1 MFKGTL
7 VAQIIGTLGGL
18 FLAKMY
24 GSEAYGIFGIYISI
38 TSVISI
44 INTLQLENT
53 IITIK
58 DKNESKNLVNS
69 LFHIVLLL
77 TFVLFFLWKLAP
89 NFINTDDVD
98 LNLISFAI
106 IISVLFS
113 FNKIH
118 EAHLSY
124 TKKFKFIARSKVITI
139 VLSII
144 FQYFLYASFQLKG
157 LIYGNAISIFF
168 TACYFF
174 IINKNDLK
182 KPVLQQLKTSING
195 NTTIIKYFLPSTIIN
210 AVGNNILP
218 MLIVFI
224 FSTKDFGVYF
234 LSAKILSLPL
244 FMLMTSVTQVYYQRA
259 SKMFFSSR
267 NKLYKFTSKI
277 VISNIIT
284 VLPILVFI
292 NTIGIYLLEFYFNK
306 NWENLRFF
314 TLILSFIFFCRAI
327 YNPISDIMIVIN
339 KNQVGLILNIYLF
352 FVNAA
357 ALFIGYSYHKIN
369 YTIIVISIFGGIGY
383 LISLLYLLK
392 KLKQMEKEK
401 L

>member
-69 LFHIVLLL
+69 LFHIVFLL

-174 IINKNDLK
+174 IINKNDLSSKRKNRVICK
-182 KPVLQQLKTSING
+182 KT
-195 NTTIIKYFLPSTIIN
+195 
-210 AVGNNILP
+210 
-218 MLIVFI
+218 
-224 FSTKDFGVYF
+224 
-234 LSAKILSLPL
+234 
-244 FMLMTSVTQVYYQRA
+244 YYD
-259 SKMFFSSR
+259 
-267 NKLYKFTSKI
+267 YK
-277 VISNIIT
+277 
-284 VLPILVFI
+284 
-292 NTIGIYLLEFYFNK
+292 
-306 NWENLRFF
+306 
-314 TLILSFIFFCRAI
+314 A
-327 YNPISDIMIVIN
+327 
-339 KNQVGLILNIYLF
+339 
-352 FVNAA
+352 
-357 ALFIGYSYHKIN
+357 
-369 YTIIVISIFGGIGY
+369 
-383 LISLLYLLK
+383 
-392 KLKQMEKEK
+392 
-401 L
+401 